1 MEENW
6 LLLMAAHLSVL
17 IYFGSLF
24 ELVFSHCCFK

>member
-1 MEENW
+1 M
-6 LLLMAAHLSVL
+6 MAAHLSVL